1 MQSTGN
7 TLAIAGVKE
16 LVPKLEEKLPDGMT
30 IKVAVDS
37 SEFIGAPIKSVYKV
51 LVEALILVVFVIFI
65 FKKCKSHHYSCRY
78 HTCLINWRFFLSY
91 LMGFTINVLT
101 LLGIVLSVGLVVD
114 DAIVMLEN
122 IHRQIELGKV
132 ELAAIDGANEIGF
145 AILAMTFTLVVVF
158 MPLLFMTGR
167 VGQLFIEFAL
177 TVAAAVLVSGF
188 IALTLTPMMCSKL
201 LKNKKKKLSINSSPV
216 LKIKTYFQID

>member
-1 MQSTGN
+1 
-7 TLAIAGVKE
+7 
-16 LVPKLEEKLPDGMT
+16 
-30 IKVAVDS
+30 
-37 SEFIGAPIKSVYKV
+37 
-51 LVEALILVVFVIFI
+51 
-65 FKKCKSHHYSCRY
+65 
-78 HTCLINWRFFLSY
+78 
-91 LMGFTINVLT
+91 MGFTINVLT

-122 IHRQIELGKV
+122 IHRQIELGKSRIQ
-132 ELAAIDGANEIGF
+132 AAIDGANEIGF

-201 LKNKKKKLSINSSPV
+201 LTNKKNSSSINSSPV
-216 LKIKTYFQID
+216 QKIKTYFQID